1 MSRHLPLILL
11 LVCAITA
18 GARDYDMMKTL
29 GENNELFSA
38 TTNSFVLKNRM
49 FRWVS
54 DKREAARYAAFRNP
68 VRATFLGFPVC
79 EAIVTFNGSRPEK
92 FYLSIYNRG
101 DAGPMEYEAF
111 EKLTDSFNTAL
122 TELTGEKGE
131 EQKGRLASNMFL
143 NASFRVANG
152 YLYTVKWSTS
162 GRSKRDSRPE
172 YLQLE
177 IEKFNPQDDP
187 RKQSLVRVDRSKV
200 ERSSNLIDNVRRKTD
215 GTVWIANIPM
225 VDQGAKGYCVAAVA
239 ERILK
244 YYGVDDVTQHTIAQI
259 SGTTDAGTSSRMM
272 LEALGKAG
280 SKFGIR
286 IRSRYSAEIE
296 SVEELEKLV
305 SRYNTQ
311 ARRARL
317 KKIAV
322 VQRGNYVYVG
332 ETMAQ
337 MDPRIFR
344 KLRCDGESRGMN
356 SFRREI
362 RNRINSGLP
371 LVWCVLLG
379 LVNEKQ
385 KTLQPG
391 GGHMR
396 LIIGYNDKDDTIVYS
411 DTWGAGHEF
420 KTMPLE
426 DAWVMT
432 MRLIS
437 IHPRGTRDDR

>member
-1 MSRHLPLILL
+1 MFRHLARILL
-11 LVCAITA
+11 LACTISA
-18 GARDYDMMKTL
+18 GAKDYDMRETL

-38 TTNSFVLKNRM
+38 TSNSFILKNRM

-54 DKREAARYAAFRNP
+54 SKREAARYAAFRNP
-68 VRATFLGFPVC
+68 VRATFLDFPVC
-79 EAIVTFNGSRPEK
+79 EAIVSFNGLHPEK

-101 DAGPMEYEAF
+101 DAGPMEYETF
-111 EKLTDSFNTAL
+111 EKLVDSFNAAL
-122 TELTGEKGE
+122 TDLTGEKGE
-131 EQKGRLASNMFL
+131 EQKGRLANNMFL
-143 NASFRVANG
+143 NANFRVANG
-152 YLYTVKWSTS
+152 YLYTVKWSVS
-162 GRSKRDSRPE
+162 GRSRRDSLPE

-200 ERSSNLIDNVRRKTD
+200 ERSSDLVDNVQRKED
-215 GTVWIANIPM
+215 GTIWIAGIPM

-259 SGTTDAGTSSRMM
+259 TGTTNAGTSSRMM

-280 SKFGIR
+280 SKFGICV
-286 IRSRYSAEIE
+286 RSRYSAEIE

-337 MDPRIFR
+337 MNPRIFR

-362 RNRINSGLP
+362 RSRIDDGLP
-371 LVWCVLLG
+371 LVWCVQLG
-379 LVNEKQ
+379 LVNEKR
-385 KTLQPG
+385 KTLQTG

-396 LIIGYNDKDDTIVYS
+396 LIIGYNDKDDTIVYT

-437 IHPRGTRDDR
+437 IHPRGTR

>member
-1 MSRHLPLILL
+1 MFRHLARILL
-11 LVCAITA
+11 LACTISA
-18 GARDYDMMKTL
+18 GAKDYDMRETL

-38 TTNSFVLKNRM
+38 TSNSFILKNRM

-54 DKREAARYAAFRNP
+54 SKREAARYAAFRNP
-68 VRATFLGFPVC
+68 VRATFLDFPVC
-79 EAIVTFNGSRPEK
+79 EAIVSFNGLHPEK

-101 DAGPMEYEAF
+101 DAGPMEYETF
-111 EKLTDSFNTAL
+111 EKLVDSFNAAL
-122 TELTGEKGE
+122 TDLTGEKGE
-131 EQKGRLASNMFL
+131 EQKGRLANNMFL
-143 NASFRVANG
+143 NANFRVANG
-152 YLYTVKWSTS
+152 YLYTVKWSVS
-162 GRSKRDSRPE
+162 GHSRRDSLPE

-200 ERSSNLIDNVRRKTD
+200 ERSSDLVDNVQRKED
-215 GTVWIANIPM
+215 GTIWIAGIPM

-259 SGTTDAGTSSRMM
+259 TGTTNAGTSSRMM

-286 IRSRYSAEIE
+286 VRSRYSAEIE

-337 MDPRIFR
+337 MNPRIFR

-362 RNRINSGLP
+362 RSRIDDGLP
-371 LVWCVLLG
+371 LVWCVQLG
-379 LVNEKQ
+379 LVNEKR
-385 KTLQPG
+385 KTLQTG

-396 LIIGYNDKDDTIVYS
+396 LIIGYNDKDDTIVYT

-437 IHPRGTRDDR
+437 IHPRGTR

>member
-1 MSRHLPLILL
+1 MFRHLARILL
-11 LVCAITA
+11 LACTISA
-18 GARDYDMMKTL
+18 GAKDYDMRETL

-38 TTNSFVLKNRM
+38 TSNSFIPKNRM

-54 DKREAARYAAFRNP
+54 SKREAARYAAFRNP
-68 VRATFLGFPVC
+68 VRATFLDFPVC
-79 EAIVTFNGSRPEK
+79 EAIVSFNGLHPEK

-101 DAGPMEYEAF
+101 DAGPMEYETF
-111 EKLTDSFNTAL
+111 EKLVDSFNAAL
-122 TELTGEKGE
+122 TDLTGEKGE
-131 EQKGRLASNMFL
+131 EQKGRLANNMFL
-143 NASFRVANG
+143 NANFRVANG
-152 YLYTVKWSTS
+152 YLYTVKWSVS
-162 GRSKRDSRPE
+162 GRSRRDSLPE

-187 RKQSLVRVDRSKV
+187 RKQSLVRVDRNKV
-200 ERSSNLIDNVRRKTD
+200 ERSSDLVDNVQRKED
-215 GTVWIANIPM
+215 GTIWIAGIPM

-259 SGTTDAGTSSRMM
+259 TGTTNAGTSSRMM

-286 IRSRYSAEIE
+286 VRSRYSAEIE

-337 MDPRIFR
+337 MNPRIFR

-362 RNRINSGLP
+362 RSRIDDGLP
-371 LVWCVLLG
+371 LVWCVQLG
-379 LVNEKQ
+379 LVNEKR
-385 KTLQPG
+385 KTLQTG

-396 LIIGYNDKDDTIVYS
+396 LIIGYNDKDDTIVYT

-437 IHPRGTRDDR
+437 IHPRGTR

>member
-1 MSRHLPLILL
+1 MFRHLARILL
-11 LVCAITA
+11 LACTISA
-18 GARDYDMMKTL
+18 GAKDYDMRETL

-38 TTNSFVLKNRM
+38 TSNSFVLKNRM

-54 DKREAARYAAFRNP
+54 AKREAARYAAFRNP

-79 EAIVTFNGSRPEK
+79 EAIVSFNGLHPEK

-101 DAGPMEYEAF
+101 DAGPMEYETF
-111 EKLTDSFNTAL
+111 EKLVDSFNAAL

-131 EQKGRLASNMFL
+131 EQKGRLANNMFL
-143 NASFRVANG
+143 NANFRVANG
-152 YLYTVKWSTS
+152 YLYTVKWSVS
-162 GRSKRDSRPE
+162 GRSRRDSLPE

-200 ERSSNLIDNVRRKTD
+200 ERPSDLVDNVRRKED
-215 GTVWIANIPM
+215 GTVWITGIPM

-286 IRSRYSAEIE
+286 
-296 SVEELEKLV
+296 V
-305 SRYNTQ
+305 
-311 ARRARL
+311 RRARL

-337 MDPRIFR
+337 MNPRIFR

-356 SFRREI
+356 GFRREI
-362 RNRINSGLP
+362 RSRIDDGLP
-371 LVWCVLLG
+371 LVWCVQLG
-379 LVNEKQ
+379 LVNEKR
-385 KTLQPG
+385 KTLQTG

-396 LIIGYNDKDDTIVYS
+396 LIIGYNDKDDTIVYT

-437 IHPRGTRDDR
+437 IHPRGTR

>member
-1 MSRHLPLILL
+1 MFRHLARILL
-11 LVCAITA
+11 LACTISA
-18 GARDYDMMKTL
+18 GAKDYDMRETL

-38 TTNSFVLKNRM
+38 TSNSFILKNRM

-54 DKREAARYAAFRNP
+54 SKREAARYAAFRNP
-68 VRATFLGFPVC
+68 VRATFLDFPVC
-79 EAIVTFNGSRPEK
+79 EAIVSFNGLHPEK

-101 DAGPMEYEAF
+101 DAGPMEYETF
-111 EKLTDSFNTAL
+111 EKLVDSFNAAL
-122 TELTGEKGE
+122 TDLTGEKGE
-131 EQKGRLASNMFL
+131 EQKGRLANNMFL
-143 NASFRVANG
+143 NANFRVANG
-152 YLYTVKWSTS
+152 YLYTVKWSVS
-162 GRSKRDSRPE
+162 GRSRRDSLPE

-200 ERSSNLIDNVRRKTD
+200 ERSSDLVDNVQRKED
-215 GTVWIANIPM
+215 GTIWIVGIPM

-259 SGTTDAGTSSRMM
+259 TGTTNAGTSSRMM

-286 IRSRYSAEIE
+286 VRSRYSAEIE

-337 MDPRIFR
+337 MNPRIFR

-362 RNRINSGLP
+362 RSRIDDGLP
-371 LVWCVLLG
+371 LVWCVQLG
-379 LVNEKQ
+379 LVNEKR
-385 KTLQPG
+385 KTLQTG

-396 LIIGYNDKDDTIVYS
+396 LIIGYNDKDDTIVYT

-437 IHPRGTRDDR
+437 IHPRGTR

>member
-1 MSRHLPLILL
+1 MFRHLARILL
-11 LVCAITA
+11 LACTISA
-18 GARDYDMMKTL
+18 GAKDYDMRETL

-38 TTNSFVLKNRM
+38 TSNSFILKNRM

-54 DKREAARYAAFRNP
+54 SKREAARYAAFRNP
-68 VRATFLGFPVC
+68 VRATFLDFPVC
-79 EAIVTFNGSRPEK
+79 EAIVSFNGLHPEK

-101 DAGPMEYEAF
+101 DAGPMEYETF
-111 EKLTDSFNTAL
+111 EKLVDSFNAAL
-122 TELTGEKGE
+122 TDLTGEKGE
-131 EQKGRLASNMFL
+131 EQKGRLANNMFL
-143 NASFRVANG
+143 NANFRVANG
-152 YLYTVKWSTS
+152 YLYTVKWSVS
-162 GRSKRDSRPE
+162 GRSRRDSLPE

-200 ERSSNLIDNVRRKTD
+200 ERSSDLVDNVQRKED
-215 GTVWIANIPM
+215 GTIWIVGIPM

-259 SGTTDAGTSSRMM
+259 TGTTNAGTSSRMM

-286 IRSRYSAEIE
+286 VRSRYSAEIE

-337 MDPRIFR
+337 MNPRIFR
-344 KLRCDGESRGMN
+344 KLRSR
-356 SFRREI
+356 I
-362 RNRINSGLP
+362 DDGLP
-371 LVWCVLLG
+371 LVWCVQLG
-379 LVNEKQ
+379 LVNEKR
-385 KTLQPG
+385 KTLQTG

-396 LIIGYNDKDDTIVYS
+396 LIIGYNDKDDTIVYT

-437 IHPRGTRDDR
+437 IQPRGTR

>member
-1 MSRHLPLILL
+1 MFRHLARILL
-11 LVCAITA
+11 LACTISA
-18 GARDYDMMKTL
+18 GAKDYDMRETL

-38 TTNSFVLKNRM
+38 TSNSFVLKNRM

-54 DKREAARYAAFRNP
+54 AKREAARYAAFRNP
-68 VRATFLGFPVC
+68 VWATFLGFPVC
-79 EAIVTFNGSRPEK
+79 EAIVSFNGLHPEK

-101 DAGPMEYEAF
+101 DAGPMEYETF
-111 EKLTDSFNTAL
+111 EKLVDSFNAAL

-131 EQKGRLASNMFL
+131 EQKGRLANNMFL
-143 NASFRVANG
+143 NANFRVANG
-152 YLYTVKWSTS
+152 YLYTVKWSVS
-162 GRSKRDSRPE
+162 GRSRRDSLPE

-200 ERSSNLIDNVRRKTD
+200 ERPSDLVDNVQRKED
-215 GTVWIANIPM
+215 GTVWIAGIPM

-286 IRSRYSAEIE
+286 VRSRYSAEIE

-311 ARRARL
+311 AGRARL

-337 MDPRIFR
+337 MNPRIFR

-356 SFRREI
+356 GFRREI
-362 RNRINSGLP
+362 RSRIDDGLP
-371 LVWCVLLG
+371 LVWCVQLG
-379 LVNEKQ
+379 LVNEKR
-385 KTLQPG
+385 KTLQTG

-396 LIIGYNDKDDTIVYS
+396 LIIGYNDKRSFTPIPGAPDTNS
-411 DTWGAGHEF
+411 KQCRS
-420 KTMPLE
+420 KTHG
-426 DAWVMT
+426 
-432 MRLIS
+432 S
-437 IHPRGTRDDR
+437 